1 LTARLVCLQCCRD
14 RQEQRR
20 WLANETPKFVA
31 LIKGNGQV
39 VLGVANQREYCR
51 FGARRACGGVHDE
64 RTAESLPLIFVVDGE
79 TAD

>member
-1 LTARLVCLQCCRD
+1 LQHCRY

-31 LIKGNGQV
+31 LIKGDGRV
-39 VLGVANQREYCR
+39 VLGVDNQREYCR
-51 FGARRACGGVHDE
+51 FRARRACGGVHEE
-64 RTAESLPLIFVVDGE
+64 RTAESLSLIFLIDGE